1 MKYLENLMQG
11 ESGGTYMQRLRSWA
25 CQPPLVTLGPST
37 SSSAVLYSR
46 CIGRWRRP
54 TAITNKQ
61 TNKQTLYGFCYQPAK
76 KGIHQKQVDS
86 LWSVSFLYW
95 YKRFWEKM
103 NKQLLPASHKHK
115 SWEREEKIFR
125 LLVISDQCHFYI
137 GIKRFWEKMNNQ
149 LLPGSKLSVLANM
162 SHQVRSDPYMIGAPP
177 LRGGAST

>member
-25 CQPPLVTLGPST
+25 YPPPLVTSGPST

-46 CIGRWRRP
+46 CIGRWQRP

-86 LWSVSFLYW
+86 LRSVSFLYW
-95 YKRFWEKM
+95 YKTVLRKDEQPVATWQQTLSSCQHVSPSEIRP
-103 NKQLLPASHKHK
+103 LHDRRTAASRRRLYLGPANES
-115 SWEREEKIFR
+115 
-125 LLVISDQCHFYI
+125 
-137 GIKRFWEKMNNQ
+137 
-149 LLPGSKLSVLANM
+149 
-162 SHQVRSDPYMIGAPP
+162 
-177 LRGGAST
+177 